1 MSHLQWANLIA
12 LMLEKFLFRRIK
24 VITTR
29 HHVDASFITKSNN
42 AKIEDFIINLLSRNQ
57 VVVSEELKILC

>member
-1 MSHLQWANLIA
+1 MGKSYSFDVR
-12 LMLEKFLFRRIK
+12 KFLPRRIK

-42 AKIEDFIINLLSRNQ
+42 SKIRDFIINLLSKKQ
-57 VVVSEELKILC
+57 VVVSKKS